1 MTSYAAVQHVDT
13 VLDDAF
19 SCCCGWCSRGP
30 IAARSGNIV
39 CVGRLHPIVRISV
52 AGIKGDAL
60 RDFLSSGHLVLLGL
74 RAFRLQPASMA
85 TLWLTQIFR

>member
-1 MTSYAAVQHVDT
+1 M
-13 VLDDAF
+13 
-19 SCCCGWCSRGP
+19 
-30 IAARSGNIV
+30 
-39 CVGRLHPIVRISV
+39 GRLHPIVHISL

-60 RDFLSSGHLVLLGL
+60 RDFLSSGHFVLLGL